1 MKDHINWDSAAADYQ
16 RTFKLGLNDYNRA
29 LVQFW
34 EETEMVF
41 PGCRVI
47 DIGCGVGK
55 YGPYFASMGCDVT
68 LTDVSEEMLKH
79 ARENMEGFDTPW
91 RVSACDF
98 REATGREAVFQE
110 GFDLAISTM
119 SPAIC
124 DAQTL
129 RKMSEM
135 TQGWCFLAR
144 FAAWSQPGRDAL
156 LRALRLTPGR
166 QGRKLEDDCA
176 AMLRLAAEAGYAPQ
190 VKTVDYDWC
199 DLRTPEEMAAYLLT
213 RLASEGAPTPE
224 RAAAVEAARRL
235 SRADGL
241 FEDAIRTKVA
251 WIYWETGRSKAHDKR
266 EL

>member
-1 MKDHINWDSAAADYQ
+1 MKDDTINWDSAAADYQ

-29 LVQFW
+29 LLRFW
-34 EETEMVF
+34 EESGMLF

-68 LTDVSEEMLKH
+68 LTDVSEQMLEH
-79 ARENMEGFDTPW
+79 ARENMEHFSVPW
-91 RVSACDF
+91 RLYACDF
-98 REATGREAVFQE
+98 REVTGREEVFRE

-135 TQGWCFLAR
+135 THGWCFLAR

-156 LRALRLTPGR
+156 LRELGLAPGR
-166 QGRKLEDDCA
+166 RGLEEDCA
-176 AMLRLAAEAGYAPQ
+176 AMLRLAVEAGYAPQ
-190 VKTVDYDWC
+190 VKTVDYNWC
-199 DLRTPEEMAAYLLT
+199 DLRTPEETAAYIRMRFET
-213 RLASEGAPTPE
+213 EGTPLPE
-224 RAAAVEAARRL
+224 RGAVVEAAGKL
-235 SRADGL
+235 CRADGL
-241 FEDAIRTKVA
+241 FEDAINTKVA
-251 WIYWETGRSKAHDKR
+251 WIYWKT
-266 EL
+266 